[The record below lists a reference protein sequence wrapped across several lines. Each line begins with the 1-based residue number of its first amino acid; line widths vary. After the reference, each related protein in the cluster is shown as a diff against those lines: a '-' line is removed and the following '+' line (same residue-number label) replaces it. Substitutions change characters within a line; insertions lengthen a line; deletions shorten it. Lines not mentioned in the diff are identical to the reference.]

1 MAADSAS
8 GNLHRR
14 YGRTL
19 YLQKKEKQIRKP
31 NKETKING
39 YDWELL
45 CEAPF
50 FIQKNHRKEQKTMM
64 KAMEKRQEARKNQEK
79 TLKRMMAYQ
88 KKAEQMVSRK
98 RMNHH
103 MIRKG

>member
-1 MAADSAS
+1 MTLPES
-8 GNLHRR
+8 GLPLKYKNS
-14 YGRTL
+14 
-19 YLQKKEKQIRKP
+19 QKGI
-31 NKETKING
+31 
-39 YDWELL
+39 
-45 CEAPF
+45 
-50 FIQKNHRKEQKTMM
+50 KNMM
-64 KAMEKRQEARKNQEK
+64 KTMEKRQEARKNQER

>member
-1 MAADSAS
+1 MIGSFYVRLPFS
-8 GNLHRR
+8 
-14 YGRTL
+14 YKKS
-19 YLQKKEKQIRKP
+19 QK
-31 NKETKING
+31 G
-39 YDWELL
+39 
-45 CEAPF
+45 
-50 FIQKNHRKEQKTMM
+50 TMM

-79 TLKRMMAYQ
+79 TVKRMMAYQ

>member
-1 MAADSAS
+1 MVMIGSFYVRLPFS
-8 GNLHRR
+8 
-14 YGRTL
+14 Y
-19 YLQKKEKQIRKP
+19 KK
-31 NKETKING
+31 
-39 YDWELL
+39 
-45 CEAPF
+45 
-50 FIQKNHRKEQKTMM
+50 HRKEQKTMM
-64 KAMEKRQEARKNQEK
+64 KAMGKRQEARKNQEK